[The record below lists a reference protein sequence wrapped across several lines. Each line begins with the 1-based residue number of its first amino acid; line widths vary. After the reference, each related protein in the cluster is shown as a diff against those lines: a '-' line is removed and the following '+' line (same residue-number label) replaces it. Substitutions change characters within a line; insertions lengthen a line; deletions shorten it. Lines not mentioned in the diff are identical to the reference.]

1 MTIVQLAAGLGLLVL
16 GAELLVRGA
25 SRLAASVG
33 VSQLVI
39 GLTVVAYGG
48 TSTPEL
54 AVSLQAALAGNA
66 DIAVANVVGS
76 NIFNVLFILGACA
89 AMKPLL
95 VHRQLVRLEV
105 PIMIAASVLLM
116 ALSWDGKLGRWD
128 GALLFLG
135 ITVYRCGSSAG
146 AAGRRPSPLP
156 PAPQVPPHPKNRRK
170 PPAGLPYLSAVC

>member
-1 MTIVQLAAGLGLLVL
+1 
-16 GAELLVRGA
+16 
-25 SRLAASVG
+25 VG

-39 GLTVVAYGG
+39 GLTVVAYG

-95 VHRQLVRLEV
+95 VH
-105 PIMIAASVLLM
+105 PAAGAPGSADHDRGFGL
-116 ALSWDGKLGRWD
+116 ADGSFLGR
-128 GALLFLG
+128 
-135 ITVYRCGSSAG
+135 
-146 AAGRRPSPLP
+146 
-156 PAPQVPPHPKNRRK
+156 
-170 PPAGLPYLSAVC
+170 